1 MRKMICCPNCGS
13 RNYKESRQCPQYGG
27 LPVCVVC
34 CRACKYYNQD
44 SNNLYICKFYIKHPQ
59 LKGVPTKE
67 QEIEYIEKIRK
78 RLERK
83 EK

>member
-13 RNYKESRQCPQYGG
+13 LNYKETRQCPRYRGD
-27 LPVCVVC
+27 PVCIKC
-34 CRACKYYNQD
+34 CYRCKYYNHD
-44 SNNLYICKFYIKHPQ
+44 SNNLYICKFYIEHPQ

-67 QEIEYIEKIRK
+67 QELEYIEKIRK